1 MIVRTRGSRR
11 WAAAAAVLGLVA
23 STLLVAAAPAA
34 AAPGPVHGAFTL
46 AGTGGQ
52 YTGTMTMPAAFP
64 AATFTSNSR
73 ADAGIPSGASA
84 FLTAATP
91 FGQVYGSSRNK
102 GYLNQRPAADN
113 ASSPSTTTYTFA
125 YPTPAA
131 GWGFV
136 LSDIDAAQVQVQATG
151 PGGLPVAVADLG
163 FAGVFNFCDIPS
175 PRPSACSGVNAPFDL
190 PTWDPATGILSGNTA
205 ALDTTGASGWFQPKV
220 PLRTL
225 TFVFTGHS
233 GFPVYS
239 TGFATLTRAVSG
251 IVTIGGTAG
260 RAGVRLGILGPGGV
274 VVGTVSTGAD
284 GTYSLDGLAPGEY
297 TVRAATPAGYQPVG
311 PSERDADLVASNAT
325 GVDFDLTL
333 IKYPAIGTVTADGTP
348 VSGATVSCLGPT
360 GTPIGSAVTDSS
372 GAYSCPPVPPGTGYS
387 VVPSLPEGYAAD
399 GPLTQTFDVVDAA
412 VTGLDFALTA
422 PPPITTETSSTPT
435 TATTATTATTS
446 GTTAADTTTSGTTT
460 PDTTSAGIAPDTT
473 TTDTTSTDTTSTDTT
488 TTDTTSDSTPT
499 VILAVTWSILSE
511 TSDEF
516 VDEQIIV
523 DDQTY
528 DEIYDTAYDSEQ
540 SDESALATT
549 GSPIESMLRVGA
561 ALVLGGG
568 LLMLFGRRRRGA
580 HR

>member
-1 MIVRTRGSRR
+1 MR
-11 WAAAAAVLGLVA
+11 
-23 STLLVAAAPAA
+23 
-34 AAPGPVHGAFTL
+34 
-46 AGTGGQ
+46 
-52 YTGTMTMPAAFP
+52 
-64 AATFTSNSR
+64 
-73 ADAGIPSGASA
+73 
-84 FLTAATP
+84 
-91 FGQVYGSSRNK
+91 
-102 GYLNQRPAADN
+102 
-113 ASSPSTTTYTFA
+113 
-125 YPTPAA
+125 
-131 GWGFV
+131 
-136 LSDIDAAQVQVQATG
+136 
-151 PGGLPVAVADLG
+151 
-163 FAGVFNFCDIPS
+163 
-175 PRPSACSGVNAPFDL
+175 
-190 PTWDPATGILSGNTA
+190 
-205 ALDTTGASGWFQPKV
+205 LD
-220 PLRTL
+220 
-225 TFVFTGHS
+225 
-233 GFPVYS
+233 
-239 TGFATLTRAVSG
+239 
-251 IVTIGGTAG
+251 
-260 RAGVRLGILGPGGV
+260 ILGPGGV

-387 VVPSLPEGYAAD
+387 VVPSLPGGYAAD
-399 GPLTQTFDVVDAA
+399 GPLTQTFDVDAA

-435 TATTATTATTS
+435 TATTATTATTETTTS
-446 GTTAADTTTSGTTT
+446 GATAADTTTSGTTN

-516 VDEQIIV
+516 VDEQMFV
-523 DDQTY
+523 DDQTYDQTY

-549 GSPIESMLRVGA
+549 GSPIASMLRVGA

>member
-1 MIVRTRGSRR
+1 VTVDG
-11 WAAAAAVLGLVA
+11 
-23 STLLVAAAPAA
+23 TTP
-34 AAPGPVHGAFTL
+34 L
-46 AGTGGQ
+46 AG
-52 YTGTMTMPAAFP
+52 
-64 AATFTSNSR
+64 
-73 ADAGIPSGASA
+73 
-84 FLTAATP
+84 
-91 FGQVYGSSRNK
+91 
-102 GYLNQRPAADN
+102 
-113 ASSPSTTTYTFA
+113 
-125 YPTPAA
+125 
-131 GWGFV
+131 
-136 LSDIDAAQVQVQATG
+136 VQ
-151 PGGLPVAVADLG
+151 
-163 FAGVFNFCDIPS
+163 
-175 PRPSACSGVNAPFDL
+175 
-190 PTWDPATGILSGNTA
+190 
-205 ALDTTGASGWFQPKV
+205 LD
-220 PLRTL
+220 
-225 TFVFTGHS
+225 
-233 GFPVYS
+233 
-239 TGFATLTRAVSG
+239 
-251 IVTIGGTAG
+251 
-260 RAGVRLGILGPGGV
+260 ILGPGGA

-297 TVRAATPAGYQPVG
+297 TVRAATPAGYQPVE

-325 GVDFDLTL
+325 EVDFDLTPVAD
-333 IKYPAIGTVTADGTP
+333 PASGTVTADGTP

-360 GTPIGSAVTDSS
+360 GTPIGSALTDSS
-372 GAYSCPPVPPGTGYS
+372 GAYSCPPVTPGTGYS
-387 VVPSLPEGYAAD
+387 VLLSLPEGYAAD

-435 TATTATTATTS
+435 TATTATTETTETTTS

-460 PDTTSAGIAPDTT
+460 PDTTSAGIAPDIT

>member
-1 MIVRTRGSRR
+1 M
-11 WAAAAAVLGLVA
+11 
-23 STLLVAAAPAA
+23 
-34 AAPGPVHGAFTL
+34 
-46 AGTGGQ
+46 
-52 YTGTMTMPAAFP
+52 
-64 AATFTSNSR
+64 
-73 ADAGIPSGASA
+73 
-84 FLTAATP
+84 
-91 FGQVYGSSRNK
+91 
-102 GYLNQRPAADN
+102 
-113 ASSPSTTTYTFA
+113 
-125 YPTPAA
+125 
-131 GWGFV
+131 
-136 LSDIDAAQVQVQATG
+136 
-151 PGGLPVAVADLG
+151 
-163 FAGVFNFCDIPS
+163 
-175 PRPSACSGVNAPFDL
+175 
-190 PTWDPATGILSGNTA
+190 
-205 ALDTTGASGWFQPKV
+205 
-220 PLRTL
+220 
-225 TFVFTGHS
+225 
-233 GFPVYS
+233 
-239 TGFATLTRAVSG
+239 
-251 IVTIGGTAG
+251 
-260 RAGVRLGILGPGGV
+260 
-274 VVGTVSTGAD
+274 
-284 GTYSLDGLAPGEY
+284 
-297 TVRAATPAGYQPVG
+297 RAATPAGYQPVG

-387 VVPSLPEGYAAD
+387 VVPSLPGGYAAD

-435 TATTATTATTS
+435 TATTATTETTTS

-528 DEIYDTAYDSEQ
+528 DEIYDTAHDSEQ

-549 GSPIESMLRVGA
+549 GPPIESMLPVGA